1 MKQRNFNNLLEF
13 IPFKNISYISELQ
26 EENNNITIV
35 IERKSKID
43 KILLKILKKAHKEL
57 YVHLDEIGSFIWR
70 SIDGKKNILNLCEMF
85 MEEYNV
91 DKGEA
96 INRTV
101 YFIKILKNNKFIKF
115 NIKK

>member
-70 SIDGKKNILNLCEMF
+70 SIDGKKIF
-85 MEEYNV
+85 
-91 DKGEA
+91 
-96 INRTV
+96 
-101 YFIKILKNNKFIKF
+101 
-115 NIKK
+115 